1 MSHQVFSSFLMGGY
15 ECADHINRS
24 GDRVNLLFDTAHQE
38 RVLEDYQLL
47 AATGIKTV
55 REGICWS
62 NVEKEPFVY
71 DFSEVK
77 NRMDAAERC
86 GIQQVW
92 DICHFG
98 FPDDMIPTHPK
109 FPLRFSALCSAFAM
123 YYKSHCSKSMI
134 VTPINEISFLSWHA
148 GDVRGTVPFAVNSGF
163 DIKYHLC
170 KAAITGIRALK
181 NIDPSCRILLIEP
194 LVKIHATPEE
204 TNLVEVNMHN
214 ENQFQAMDIIGGRIC
229 PELGGDESFLDILGF
244 NYYYDNQWE
253 NNGRR
258 LHWPED
264 AHRQQP
270 LSSLLMEAWKRY
282 RKPMIVGETGHFDEL
297 RADWFEM
304 VTTECLEA
312 MRLGVNLLGLCL
324 YPVIGRV
331 DWDNHDHYH
340 ASGLYDINN
349 PMKQRIVHEPLLSV
363 LQQFNDFMKRRH
375 DASEASIHLRRQ
387 EVLVNGE
394 VASTGQ
400 L

>member
-1 MSHQVFSSFLMGGY
+1 MSQQLFSSFLMGGY

-24 GDRVNLLFDTAHQE
+24 GDRVNLLFDTAHHE
-38 RVLEDYQLL
+38 RVIEDYQML
-47 AATGIKTV
+47 ADCGIKTV

-77 NRMDAAERC
+77 KRLDAANQC
-86 GIQQVW
+86 GIQQLW

-98 FPDDMIPTHPK
+98 FPDDMIPTHPR
-109 FPLRFSALCSAFAM
+109 FALRFSALCSAFALF
-123 YYKSHCSKSMI
+123 YREHSSNPLI

-170 KAAITGIRALK
+170 KAAIAGIRAFK
-181 NIDPSCRILLIEP
+181 NIEPHCRIVLIEP
-194 LVKIHATPEE
+194 LVKIHAREDE
-204 TNLVEVNMHN
+204 TDMATVNGHN
-214 ENQFQAMDIIGGRIC
+214 ENQFQAMDIIGGRMC

-253 NNGRR
+253 HNGGR

-264 AHRQQP
+264 AAEQEP
-270 LSSLLMEAWKRY
+270 LSSLLFKAWKRY
-282 RKPMIVGETGHFDEL
+282 HRPIIIGETGHFDDM
-297 RADWFEM
+297 RAEWFEM
-304 VTTECLEA
+304 VAEECLEA
-312 MRLGVNLLGLCL
+312 MRLGVNLQGVCL

-331 DWDNHDHYH
+331 DWDNLNCYH

-349 PMKQRIVHEPLLSV
+349 PMKQRIVHAPLLNI
-363 LQQFNDFMKRRH
+363 LRQFHGFTKQAENVIM
-375 DASEASIHLRRQ
+375 
-387 EVLVNGE
+387 
-394 VASTGQ
+394 
-400 L
+400 